1 MRMPIGSHSLEE
13 LDRLALGQLHD
24 RLLPRRL
31 AADEAPDAA
40 RLARRARRA
49 DAEHADPEELLDR
62 APDLVLVRARIDGE
76 GDEVLLL
83 AADVAL
89 LGHERALDHVV
100 QVHARSSPCASSRRR
115 STASSAASV
124 ITRWRCRS
132 TSSTLSPSAR
142 ITPTPG
148 RLRADAS
155 TFGSGASMT
164 SSAPPSATPS
174 PVRIAAI
181 FLVLNSSSASAP
193 GARRAASRRRGDAAE
208 RSAAPRTFCGR
219 ENP

>member
-31 AADEAPDAA
+31 AAHEAPDAA
-40 RLARRARRA
+40 RLLRRSRGA
-49 DAEHADPEELLDR
+49 DAEHADAEELLDR
-62 APDLVLVRARIDGE
+62 PPDLVLVGARIDGE

-83 AADVAL
+83 PTDVAL

-100 QVHARSSPCASSRRR
+100 QVHERSSRFASSRRR
-115 STASSAASV
+115 STAASAARVS
-124 ITRWRCRS
+124 TRWRWRS
-132 TSSTLSPSAR
+132 TSSTLRPSAR

-155 TFGSGASMT
+155 TFGSGASIT
-164 SSAPPSATPS
+164 ISAPPSATPR
-174 PVRIAAI
+174 PARIAAI
-181 FLVLNSSSASAP
+181 FLVLNASSASASSTRTAP
-193 GARRAASRRRGDAAE
+193 SRCRCESAE
-208 RSAAPRTFCGR
+208 RSAARRTFFGS
-219 ENP
+219 ENS